1 MNASARL
8 LYGLLISR
16 ILVDTLVDF
25 SGYKHVEISATYDS
39 RTFSSMCITLVGNQW
54 YKKDSVKARVETVRV
69 TKVSVDYASLLLKDM
84 KDVKA
89 RLLTIEDGLKVL
101 QEFAGKNLQLHK
113 DTNIDVEKHHLVV
126 DGLKQ
131 GVSTINKLIRQVDNL
146 KTRVDFFNTNLTIF
160 VQTSYSNFSRNVER
174 SYNSCCIMFST
185 Q

>member
-16 ILVDTLVDF
+16 IMVDTLVDF
-25 SGYKHVEISATYDS
+25 SGYKHVEISSTYDS
-39 RTFSSMCITLVGNQW
+39 RTFSSMCYTLVGNQW
-54 YKKDSVKARVETVRV
+54 YKKDSVKERVETVRV

-89 RLLTIEDGLKVL
+89 RLLTIEDGLK
-101 QEFAGKNLQLHK
+101 
-113 DTNIDVEKHHLVV
+113 TNIDVEKHHPVV

-131 GVSTINKLIRQVDNL
+131 GVSTINKLIHQVDNL
-146 KTRVDFFNTNLTIF
+146 KARVDFFNTNLTIF
-160 VQTSYSNFSRNVER
+160 VQTSYSNFSRNVEH